1 MNQNFKKS
9 SFIYAQFS
17 NLIFDSL
24 SLNDVD
30 VIKIITMIDDH
41 DELIFA
47 IFMNDH
53 ETSITNYEILFNF
66 LHIQYFFKC
75 VFDSIYLSDSKTYL
89 FSNKL
94 NLLKFEKNA
103 KNLKSILKH
112 RNKILN

>member
-1 MNQNFKKS
+1 MNQNFKKN

-24 SLNDVD
+24 SFNDVD

-66 LHIQYFFKC
+66 LHIQYFLKC
-75 VFDSIYLSDSKTYL
+75 VFDSIYLFDFKTYL

-94 NLLKFEKNA
+94 NFLEFEENA
-103 KNLKSILKH
+103 ENLKSVLKH